1 MAEHETSIEKNKKTD
16 AEESDEEEDEEK
28 KYEFYRKAGKIH
40 YKATEIARPL
50 IQVGAKVVDICDKVE
65 NFILENE
72 GQLAF
77 PTNVS
82 INNIAAHYT
91 ASGPTDE
98 TAIQDGDIVKVDI
111 GVHVEGYVADGA
123 FTVSFNENLDKL
135 VEASQAALDAVIS
148 AIRPGRGV
156 HKLGAVAEAAI
167 KGLGYRPVRDLS
179 GHILSQWELHGK
191 KTIPA
196 VSLPSGENVEE
207 GEVYAC
213 EFFATTGTG
222 SVHDLPPT
230 YIYNL
235 VPIKRPTRSKA
246 ARQIIREVSSKY
258 KTLPFAR
265 RWLMR
270 DLKGGVLLGLR
281 ELTRVGILHEYHPL
295 AEHKGIFISQAED
308 TVIVEHDGCL
318 VTTRK
323 EGSL

>member
-1 MAEHETSIEKNKKTD
+1 MS
-16 AEESDEEEDEEK
+16 
-28 KYEFYRKAGKIH
+28 
-40 YKATEIARPL
+40 L
-50 IQVGAKVVDICDKVE
+50 
-65 NFILENE
+65 
-72 GQLAF
+72 
-77 PTNVS
+77 
-82 INNIAAHYT
+82 NNIAAHYT

-98 TAIQDGDIVKVDI
+98 TAIQEGDIVKVDI
-111 GVHVEGYVADGA
+111 GVHVEGYVADSA
-123 FTVSFNENLDKL
+123 FTVTLNEDLDKL
-135 VEASQAALDAVIS
+135 VEASEAALDAVIS
-148 AIRPGRGV
+148 AIKPGRET
-156 HKLGAVAEAAI
+156 HKLGAVSEAAI

-179 GHILSQWELHGK
+179 GHILDQWELHGK

-196 VSLPSGENVEE
+196 VSLPAGEKIEE

-235 VPIKRPTRSKA
+235 VPLKRPIRSKA

-270 DLKGGVLLGLR
+270 DLQGGVLFGLR

-308 TVIVEHDGCL
+308 TVIVEHDGCTI
-318 VTTRK
+318 TTRK
-323 EGSL
+323 EG